1 MSDKFDVAALGE
13 LLIDFT
19 NSGKSAKG
27 NGLFEANPGGA
38 PCNVLA
44 MLAKLGKKTAFI
56 GKVGDDLFGRS
67 LREVIRTAGID
78 SQGLILDPEAHTT
91 ITFVQT
97 APDGDRD
104 FVFYRNPGA
113 DCLLKETELDPDL
126 LRNIR
131 VLHFGSLSLTHP
143 SARAATR
150 AAVKF
155 AKASGAT
162 VSFDPNLRVPLW
174 DSLKTAKE
182 QIFWG
187 CEQCDILKVAK
198 EELEFL
204 TGSQDIQSGQQ
215 MLQTR
220 FPNIQILFVT
230 DGSKGSWAF
239 YRRLSAFRPAFGQL
253 HTIDTTGAGDTF
265 CGCCLNYL
273 LEHKLNELME
283 ENLTEML
290 DFANAAAGL
299 VTTKRGAIRSMP
311 SISSIRELLLEGPQC

>member
-19 NSGKSAKG
+19 DNGKSKQG
-27 NGLFEANPGGA
+27 NELFEANPGGA

-44 MLAKLGKKTAFI
+44 MLTRLGKKTAFI

-67 LREVIRTAGID
+67 LREVIRAAGID
-78 SQGLILDPEAHTT
+78 SRGLILDPAAHTT

-113 DCLLKETELDPDL
+113 DCLLKETELDPKL

-131 VLHFGSLSLTHP
+131 VLHFGSLSLTHS
-143 SARAATR
+143 SARDATR
-150 AAVKF
+150 AAIRI
-155 AKASGAT
+155 AKAGGAA

-174 DSLKTAKE
+174 DSLETAKE
-182 QIFWG
+182 QMLWG
-187 CEQCDILKVAK
+187 CRQCDILKVAR

-204 TGSQDIQSGQQ
+204 TGFPDIDAGQEA
-215 MLQTR
+215 LRTR

-230 DGSKGSWAF
+230 DGCRGSRAF
-239 YRRLSAFRPAFGQL
+239 YHGLSAFRPAFRQL
-253 HTIDTTGAGDTF
+253 HPIDTTGAGDTF

-273 LEHKLNELME
+273 LEHGRNQLTEQNLME
-283 ENLTEML
+283 ML
-290 DFANAAAGL
+290 NFANAAAGL
-299 VTTKRGAIRSMP
+299 VTTKKGAIRSMP
-311 SISSIRELLLEGPQC
+311 GISSIQKLLLEEPQG